1 MKHFLLALL
10 AMSSISLSTSAQ
22 AQIEVNR
29 SMYPDYTDVLKP
41 DKSLLKSKTRNNSQR
56 PAYVNNQDTKYF
68 PPIFNQVGGSC
79 GSASRISYMFA
90 YEINCLNDRDGKL
103 KENQYPSHFTWLLTN
118 SNSGKEGMAMAN
130 GVPNAVTYGGFPY
143 SDNFGIQDAVD
154 NNFGWMQGYEN
165 WFAAMHNRIERNGN
179 FPLSVETEEG
189 REAVKNWLWNHN
201 GDTDFPAGGVCGI
214 GVASKGL
221 KTEAVSQEHNSS
233 RWNELPTTYYVKE
246 WGPQID
252 HALTIVGYDDLI
264 TFDLDGNG
272 VFGEEEK
279 DEVGAWIVVNSWGSW
294 WCNTGMIYCPYKNA
308 VPASGST
315 GYYTPEVYHARK
327 NYRPLRTFKI
337 LMDYSHRSELKLS
350 AGISADTTAT
360 EPEQITE
367 FEHFKYAGNGSEK
380 HDPEPAIPM
389 LGRWADGRLH
399 YEPMEF
405 GYDLT
410 DLSAGFDT
418 RRPLKYFFII
428 ETKAG
433 AVGKGTLHELSL
445 IDYEFDREGIETSFP
460 VGEGVSIQN
469 NGNKTIVTVVVN
481 GEPVNA
487 PRNVAMKGDKLTW
500 DAPANTSFV
509 LKGYN
514 IYINGT
520 LVQTVDKDITSFAP
534 EVSGTFEVAAIYVH
548 GEDEILSKC
557 IKCVSNT
564 FYGKSESSNYARSIT
579 NAGFK
584 VKDLFKEKYQKA
596 TLEFWFGPT
605 SLVNYNQQMGPGWG
619 SFLFHATTGGNINV
633 GWSTSS
639 RIVTENKPLVKN
651 KWAHVAITVDNN
663 LMTLY
668 VNGKKAGQVV
678 GSSGIGGFGDFN
690 IGLDGTNGINGRLDE
705 VRFWN
710 VVRTEREIQ
719 GMMYCKSA
727 DPKNTP
733 GLLLEL
739 NMNESSGVPVDSTGN
754 FICELLGEGTQKRV
768 TASAIFKDER
778 TLEAKMQIP
787 DNQLY
792 VGVPITIRNESSANA
807 IKYDWVNSDKNT
819 DTLHVETPT
828 YIFETPGEKTIT
840 LKVYN
845 LNGESEE
852 VSQTF
857 NVEAMPIPTA
867 AFECPDRVVLG
878 KRVTFVNKTIPTDG
892 CSFEWSMS
900 GGSPEKATTINAA
913 TSFAKTGQATITL
926 KATNSS
932 GSTTA
937 SKTILVDA
945 REPQADFSVDPTIIL
960 KGAKIQLT
968 DKSEFS
974 PTEWNWVVKSAITH
988 DVYNSQNPSF
998 TIDEPG
1004 VYAVELTA
1012 VNPNGANTYSKPRA
1026 ITVCNADGG
1035 TGLKFSSK
1043 ETVTFN
1049 NPIDLT
1055 KTNSMTIDYWFYP
1068 KTLNDSYNHIG
1079 GSKESFQ
1086 IRTHMD
1092 GTMSIELGN
1101 MTFKS
1106 MPGLVTPMEW
1116 HHYAIT
1122 FAQENDPMYGVSRI
1136 SAKVYKDGKH
1146 ESTLNIPV
1154 RSWPEM
1160 PKELSLGNT
1169 EAPMDGVIDEFR
1181 IWNKELT
1188 ADEIRLYAN
1197 APIENVADAEKNS
1210 NLALYYHFNQ
1220 SGGSVQDATS
1230 AANHG
1235 TRIGFGPDGDAW
1247 TPTFGIFFLN
1257 NTKREDLS
1265 AKYLTNYKTPF
1276 LHTNEKVSS
1285 ADQFMY
1291 VLQDETTS
1299 NWIAENGILEN
1310 NVYTGFCVN
1319 VEKEDM
1325 LAVVTKEYDFASMLT
1340 DHKFYQTI
1348 TLPVGHY
1355 VFGAEPV
1362 EIYTDVEN
1370 YVVVNAG
1377 EGLPNTDELVDQA
1390 MAHIHLND
1398 LEVSFSLYKES
1409 EVSVGIVSNMRGES
1423 EQHIRRFWLERKKSN
1438 DTFEATDICTPS
1450 LPASNVRFTP
1460 TVGGVIV
1467 SATVPT
1473 NVCITNVSGTVVHR
1487 STISGTRFI
1496 ALPAG
1501 FYIAEGMKFIIR

>member
-1 MKHFLLALL
+1 MKHFFLALL
-10 AMSSISLSTSAQ
+10 TMTGISLGTTAQ
-22 AQIEVNR
+22 AQVEVNR
-29 SMYPDYTDVLKP
+29 SKYPDYTDILKP
-41 DKSLLKSKTRNNSQR
+41 DNSLQKRKTRSGSER
-56 PAYVNNQDTKYF
+56 PSYVNNQDTKYF

-90 YEINCLNDRDGKL
+90 YEINCLNDRNGKL

-130 GVPNAVTYGGFPY
+130 GVPNAITYGGFPY

-154 NNFGWMQGYEN
+154 NDFGWMQGYEN
-165 WFAAMHNRIERNGN
+165 WYAAMHNRIERNGN

-201 GDTDFPAGGVCGI
+201 GDTDFPAGGICGI
-214 GVASKGL
+214 GVASSSMKIG
-221 KTEAVSQEHNSS
+221 TVDQEHNAN
-233 RWNELPTTYYVKE
+233 RWADLPTTSYVKE

-272 VFGEEEK
+272 IFGEVAK

-308 VPASGST
+308 VPAAGSK

-350 AGISADTTAT
+350 AGISSDTTAT
-360 EPEQITE
+360 EPEQLTE
-367 FEHFKYAGNGSEK
+367 FEHFKYAGNGTGK
-380 HDPEPAIPM
+380 HDQEPAIPM

-433 AVGKGTLHELSL
+433 AVGKGTLRELSL
-445 IDYEFDREGIETSFP
+445 IDYEFDREGIETHFP
-460 VGEGVSIQN
+460 VGEGVTIQN
-469 NGNKTIVTVVVN
+469 KGQKTIVTVVVN
-481 GEPVNA
+481 GEPINA
-487 PRNVAMKGDKLTW
+487 PRNVAMKGEKLIW
-500 DAPANTSFV
+500 DAPATTSYT

-514 IYINGT
+514 IYADGM
-520 LVQTVDKDITSFAP
+520 LVQNVNKSVTSYTP
-534 EVSGTFEVAAIYVH
+534 EANGTFEVAAVYVH
-548 GEDEILSKC
+548 GEDEILSSRV
-557 IKCVSNT
+557 KCVGNA
-564 FYGKSESSNYARSIT
+564 FYGKSEASNYARTMT

-596 TLEFWFGPT
+596 TLEFWLNPT
-605 SLVNYNQQMGPGWG
+605 SLANYNQQMGPGWG
-619 SFLFHATTGGNINV
+619 NFLFHTTTSGSINV
-633 GWSTSS
+633 GWSTGS
-639 RIVTENKPLVKN
+639 RIVTEGKALAKS

-678 GSSGIGGFGDFN
+678 GSSGIGGFGDLN
-690 IGLDGTNGINGRLDE
+690 IGLNGTNGIHGRLDE

-719 GMMYCKSA
+719 GMMYCKAA

-739 NMNESSGVPVDSTGN
+739 NMNEKSGAPVDSTGN
-754 FICELLGEGTQKRV
+754 FVCESIGGAQSRL
-768 TASAIFKDER
+768 SAATVFNDTR

-787 DNQLY
+787 EGPLY
-792 VGVPITIRNESSANA
+792 VGTPITILNESSANS
-807 IKYDWVNSDKNT
+807 IMFDWVNSDKST

-828 YIFETPGEKTIT
+828 YIFDTAGEKSIT
-840 LKVYN
+840 LKAHG
-845 LNGESEE
+845 LNGDEAE
-852 VSQTF
+852 VTQTF
-857 NVEAMPIPTA
+857 NVEAMPTPA
-867 AFECPDRVVLG
+867 ASFECPDRVVVG
-878 KRVTFVNKTIPTDG
+878 ERITFVNRTTPADG
-892 CSFEWSMS
+892 CTFEWSMA
-900 GGSPEKATTINAA
+900 GGSPEKATTVNAA
-913 TSFAKTGQATITL
+913 TSFATTGQMTVTL
-926 KATNSS
+926 KATNLS

-937 SKTILVDA
+937 SKTIWVDA
-945 REPQADFSVDPTIIL
+945 RAPQAAFAVEPTVVL
-960 KGAKIQLT
+960 KGSRIQLT

-974 PTEWNWVVKSAITH
+974 PLEWNWVVKSAMVH
-988 DVYNSQNPSF
+988 DVYSSQHPSF

-1012 VNPNGANTYSKPRA
+1012 VNKSGATTYSKPRA

-1035 TGLKFSSK
+1035 TGLKFSGK

-1055 KTNSMTIDYWFYP
+1055 KTNSITIDYWFYP
-1068 KTLNDSYNHIG
+1068 KTLNDNYNHIG
-1079 GSKESFQ
+1079 GSKENFQ
-1086 IRTHMD
+1086 IRTHTD
-1092 GTMSIELGN
+1092 GTMTIELGN
-1101 MTFKS
+1101 ITFKS

-1122 FAQENDPMYGVSRI
+1122 FAKEIDPMYGVSRI
-1136 SAKVYKDGKH
+1136 GVKIYKDGKH
-1146 ESTLNIPV
+1146 ETTLNIPV
-1154 RSWPEM
+1154 RNWPEM
-1160 PKELSLGNT
+1160 PKVLSLGVT
-1169 EAPMDGVIDEFR
+1169 AAPMDGVIDEFR
-1181 IWNKELT
+1181 IWNKELG
-1188 ADEIRLYAN
+1188 ADEIKLYAN
-1197 APIENVADAEKNS
+1197 SPIENVADAEKNS

-1257 NTKREDLS
+1257 NTEREDLS
-1265 AKYLTNYKTPF
+1265 ATYLTNYKTPF
-1276 LHTNEKVSS
+1276 LHTGEKVSS

-1291 VLQDETTS
+1291 LLQDEETS
-1299 NWIAENGILEN
+1299 NWVAENGILDN

-1325 LAVVTKEYDFASMLT
+1325 LAVATKEYNFASLLS
-1340 DHKFYQTI
+1340 DHKLYQTI
-1348 TLPVGHY
+1348 TLPAGHY

-1362 EIYTDVEN
+1362 EIYSDVEN
-1370 YVVVNAG
+1370 YIVVNAG
-1377 EGLPNTDELVDQA
+1377 KGLPNTDNLTDQA
-1390 MAHIHLND
+1390 LAQTMLND
-1398 LEVSFSLYKES
+1398 QEVSFSLYEEK
-1409 EVSVGIVSNMRGES
+1409 EVSVGIVSNMRGEG

-1438 DTFEATDICTPS
+1438 DTFDPTAISTPAAS
-1450 LPASNVRFTP
+1450 ASNVIFTP
-1460 TVGGVIV
+1460 TVGGVTV
-1467 SATVPT
+1467 TAVVPT
-1473 NVCITNVSGTVVHR
+1473 NVCITNVNGAVVFR
-1487 STISGTRFI
+1487 STFSGTRTI

-1501 FYIAEGMKFIIR
+1501 FYIAGGTKFIVR